1 MKRLKALSVAI
12 ILSLVISST
21 FLHFYTKEEKKEF
34 DELSVHNNSIRY
46 NDSPNKYKSHDAITK
61 NIGKGTIILL
71 GSSELIVTNDWK
83 EHPRQFLDYSD
94 KNIMQIG
101 EGFYQ
106 SIIQAVTLG
115 SIGEKSPVKTVN
127 LILSMQWFEKKGMSP
142 EAFQPRFSID
152 HLYNLYKNK
161 KISKETKDKI
171 YNRILELSKD
181 NSAVTGMVER
191 LKRDNPV
198 DNTVNSANAEKYK
211 LIANSKFLKSYHRD
225 DSIND
230 KKAPE
235 SFDWEK
241 FRKEAFETAKEESND
256 NRFFMYNKYF
266 DNNFKK
272 NFAKLK
278 NSAKNT
284 KYRSEEEYGDLQ
296 LFLDVARDLGFKVN
310 LILVPLQG
318 YWADYTGV
326 PKDEREYF
334 YKRIR
339 DISAKNNVN
348 LIDYSKYS
356 YTKYFFKDATHLGRL
371 GLLQL
376 QEDLLKYNND

>member
-1 MKRLKALSVAI
+1 MMDAFEMLQ
-12 ILSLVISST
+12 
-21 FLHFYTKEEKKEF
+21 
-34 DELSVHNNSIRY
+34 ELL
-46 NDSPNKYKSHDAITK
+46 AQ
-61 NIGKGTIILL
+61 GQF
-71 GSSELIVTNDWK
+71 ELIL
-83 EHPRQFLDYSD
+83 P
-94 KNIMQIG
+94 
-101 EGFYQ
+101 
-106 SIIQAVTLG
+106 
-115 SIGEKSPVKTVN
+115 
-127 LILSMQWFEKKGMSP
+127 
-142 EAFQPRFSID
+142 
-152 HLYNLYKNK
+152 
-161 KISKETKDKI
+161 
-171 YNRILELSKD
+171 
-181 NSAVTGMVER
+181 
-191 LKRDNPV
+191 
-198 DNTVNSANAEKYK
+198 
-211 LIANSKFLKSYHRD
+211 
-225 DSIND
+225 
-230 KKAPE
+230 
-235 SFDWEK
+235 
-241 FRKEAFETAKEESND
+241 EAFETAKEESND

-310 LILVPLQG
+310 LILVPLQE

-356 YTKYFFKDATHLGRL
+356 YTKYFFKDATHLGRI